1 MPVVVPHPQA
11 MQLMTLN
18 SLLMFDIVFIFFLF
32 LVGVTCLVYYLPPP
46 ALGSFRKGTGAACS
60 AATSASAVG
69 PTNYSC
75 GTTTTCTGE
84 TVRFRRYSVG
94 SLLSANELTVGNHRF
109 HNPVLAGAG
118 SVVGVTGD
126 GGDLLVTDCELEEI
140 LSLRGE
146 SPVLV
151 APPGF
156 CACCAEQQQQQQLHL
171 EQHLVENP
179 LLLEAPVPQPTAAIA
194 GVDYVQIE
202 IERTA
207 VDPAPPCCYVRAK
220 DADIKECHGPIHDV

>member
-1 MPVVVPHPQA
+1 MPVCGAVLDAGELGKLLVVPHPQA

-46 ALGSFRKGTGAACS
+46 ALGSFRKGTACS
-60 AATSASAVG
+60 AAAASAAVG

-94 SLLSANELTVGNHRF
+94 SLLT
-109 HNPVLAGAG
+109 GAG

-179 LLLEAPVPQPTAAIA
+179 LLLEAAPVPQPTAAIA

>member
-1 MPVVVPHPQA
+1 

-46 ALGSFRKGTGAACS
+46 ALSSIRGSNKGVANSSQLT
-60 AATSASAVG
+60 T
-69 PTNYSC
+69 SC

-94 SLLSANELTVGNHRF
+94 SLLSASDVAVGNHRF
-109 HNPVLAGAG
+109 HNPIASQEELVA
-118 SVVGVTGD
+118 D
-126 GGDLLVTDCELEEI
+126 CGGLEEI
-140 LSLRGE
+140 LSLRG
-146 SPVLV
+146 SPILV
-151 APPGF
+151 STTPPPVPI
-156 CACCAEQQQQQQLHL
+156 CACCAENQRELQLL
-171 EQHLVENP
+171 RQHLIENP
-179 LLLEAPVPQPTAAIA
+179 HDLTPLSAVEVDPAESMAIA

-207 VDPAPPCCYVRAK
+207 TDPVPPCCYVRAK
-220 DADIKECHGPIHDV
+220 DVDVRECHGPIHDV

>member
-1 MPVVVPHPQA
+1 

-46 ALGSFRKGTGAACS
+46 ALSTLRSTGKGPNGSQTL
-60 AATSASAVG
+60 T
-69 PTNYSC
+69 TTC

-94 SLLSANELTVGNHRF
+94 SLLSASDVSVGNHRF
-109 HNPVLAGAG
+109 HSPLTADEDLVA
-118 SVVGVTGD
+118 D
-126 GGDLLVTDCELEEI
+126 CGGLEEI
-140 LSLRGE
+140 LSLRGG
-146 SPVLV
+146 SPILV
-151 APPGF
+151 AASPPPPPPAPF
-156 CACCAEQQQQQQLHL
+156 CSCCCVEHHQQRELQLL
-171 EQHLVENP
+171 QQHLVENP
-179 LLLEAPVPQPTAAIA
+179 HDLAPLVHGVEVDPASTAAAAAVASAIA

-207 VDPAPPCCYVRAK
+207 TDPVPPCCYVRAK
-220 DADIKECHGPIHDV
+220 DVDVRECHGPIHDV

>member
-46 ALGSFRKGTGAACS
+46 ALSSIRGTGKG
-60 AATSASAVG
+60 AATGSSQLTA
-69 PTNYSC
+69 TC

-94 SLLSANELTVGNHRF
+94 SLLSASDVAVGNHRF
-109 HNPVLAGAG
+109 HNPIASQEDLVA
-118 SVVGVTGD
+118 D
-126 GGDLLVTDCELEEI
+126 CGGLEEI
-140 LSLRGE
+140 LSLRG
-146 SPVLV
+146 SPILV
-151 APPGF
+151 STTPPPPVPI
-156 CACCAEQQQQQQLHL
+156 CACCAEHQRELQLL
-171 EQHLVENP
+171 RQHLIENP
-179 LLLEAPVPQPTAAIA
+179 HDLAPLSAVEVESPLSSVETAIA

-207 VDPAPPCCYVRAK
+207 TDPVPPCCYVRAK
-220 DADIKECHGPIHDV
+220 DVDVRECHGPIHDV